1 MATLI
6 NRILEWSKRTDKIID
21 KDWYAIGL
29 FVLVLAGFCLQLPF
43 ILNVIIQA
51 CFLVCTLHLTYWYIR
66 HGQYL
71 LAVLKVGLIVAVGLL
86 DDIYF
91 HIIFSN

>member
-1 MATLI
+1 MAAWI
-6 NRILEWSKRTDKIID
+6 NWIMEWSKRTDKIID
-21 KDWYAIGL
+21 KDWFVIGL

-43 ILNVIIQA
+43 ILNVIIQT
-51 CFLVCTLHLTYWYIR
+51 CFLVGALHLTYWYIR
-66 HGQYL
+66 HGHYL
-71 LAVLKVGLIVAVGLL
+71 LAVLKIGLIVAVGLL

>member
-1 MATLI
+1 MTALI
-6 NRILEWSKRTDKIID
+6 NRIMEWSKRTDKIID
-21 KDWYAIGL
+21 RDWYAIGL

-51 CFLVCTLHLTYWYIR
+51 CFLVCALHLTYQYLR
-66 HGQYL
+66 TGNYL
-71 LAVLKVGLIVAVGLL
+71 LAVLKIGLIVAVGLL
-86 DDIYF
+86 DDIYL